1 MTAKGLQKNEIS
13 GLPMI
18 AAGRFKV
25 TVTDQR
31 DRSCGFVAHLEVNT
45 SHGWQ
50 GMDAVLGFENA
61 TEALLGGKRVLV
73 SYMTEAIGRM
83 DVTAEEIES
92 LA

>member
-1 MTAKGLQKNEIS
+1 MPATALQKNELS

-18 AAGRFKV
+18 EAGRFKV

-50 GMDAVLGFENA
+50 GMDAVLGFETA
-61 TEALLGGKRVLV
+61 TEALLGGQRILV
-73 SYMTEAIGRM
+73 SLLSKGVAHLH
-83 DVTAEEIES
+83 VTAAEIES